1 MDRIVDGAWSELDHL
16 LGPRFSRAETDRREH
31 AASTSWIAP
40 QLPDAVAWPASEEEV
55 VEIVDACGR
64 YHIPI
69 IGFGAGTSLEG
80 SVNAPNGGLAVDF
93 RKMNALLEVH
103 REDLDCVVQPGIVHQ
118 ELNQQLAPH
127 GLFFS
132 VDPASR
138 ATLGG
143 MASTRSSGAS
153 AARYGTMRDNV
164 ISLNVVL
171 ATGELIRTATRARK
185 SAAGYDLTRLF
196 LGSEGT
202 LGLITTLTLK
212 VRPLP
217 AAVAS
222 ASCTLET
229 LDTCCAAVAAIASA
243 GIEPARQ
250 ELLDDIQIVA
260 SNRYSNLALPVRST
274 LFFEFHGSADQV
286 ADQAKRVE
294 AIVSK
299 HGSIDYRWSDNQDER
314 ETLWNA
320 RFNAFWAT
328 QALDSAKKIIVT
340 DVAVP
345 VSRLGECISAT
356 KADLSAHN
364 LVGPI
369 LSHLGDGNF
378 HSLVLVDLDDQEEV
392 DRGRQF
398 VDRLVKRA
406 LALGGTCTGEHG
418 VGQGKRK
425 FMEAEYGSTGW
436 AVMRRIK
443 EALDPF
449 AIMNPGKVV

>member
-1 MDRIVDGAWSELDHL
+1 M
-16 LGPRFSRAETDRREH
+16 
-31 AASTSWIAP
+31 
-40 QLPDAVAWPASEEEV
+40 
-55 VEIVDACGR
+55 
-64 YHIPI
+64 
-69 IGFGAGTSLEG
+69 
-80 SVNAPNGGLAVDF
+80 
-93 RKMNALLEVH
+93 
-103 REDLDCVVQPGIVHQ
+103 
-118 ELNQQLAPH
+118 
-127 GLFFS
+127 
-132 VDPASR
+132 
-138 ATLGG
+138 
-143 MASTRSSGAS
+143 
-153 AARYGTMRDNV
+153 
-164 ISLNVVL
+164 
-171 ATGELIRTATRARK
+171 
-185 SAAGYDLTRLF
+185 
-196 LGSEGT
+196 
-202 LGLITTLTLK
+202 
-212 VRPLP
+212 
-217 AAVAS
+217 
-222 ASCTLET
+222 
-229 LDTCCAAVAAIASA
+229 
-243 GIEPARQ
+243 
-250 ELLDDIQIVA
+250 
-260 SNRYSNLALPVRST
+260 
-274 LFFEFHGSADQV
+274 
-286 ADQAKRVE
+286 
-294 AIVSK
+294 
-299 HGSIDYRWSDNQDER
+299 
-314 ETLWNA
+314 LWNA